1 MVGTN
6 ACATAI
12 EEFKKD
18 ASLGICFTKFKY
30 VGLKTFL
37 PARVALSNNELRDGF
52 LNFLKERNETSLPM
66 CPSMMISK
74 AVLLRIPGYHPYFK
88 GRVAEDIHWIYQI
101 LKVFRGITV
110 DKTLYNYSIRKGSM
124 IQIQASGLNAKY
136 AYSFQ
141 LLSKIIHKDIHEG
154 INVLDPENKEEL
166 ERLELDACEEAL
178 MENVRLVNETRRV
191 YENSTSFKLG
201 RFILTPWRIIKSL
214 KN

>member
-1 MVGTN
+1 
-6 ACATAI
+6 
-12 EEFKKD
+12 
-18 ASLGICFTKFKY
+18 
-30 VGLKTFL
+30 
-37 PARVALSNNELRDGF
+37 
-52 LNFLKERNETSLPM
+52 
-66 CPSMMISK
+66 
-74 AVLLRIPGYHPYFK
+74 
-88 GRVAEDIHWIYQI
+88 
-101 LKVFRGITV
+101 
-110 DKTLYNYSIRKGSM
+110 M